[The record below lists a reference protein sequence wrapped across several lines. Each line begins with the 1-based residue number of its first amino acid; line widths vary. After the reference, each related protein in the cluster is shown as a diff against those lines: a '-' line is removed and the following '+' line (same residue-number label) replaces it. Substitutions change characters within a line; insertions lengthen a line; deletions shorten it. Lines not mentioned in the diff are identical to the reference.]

1 MINQLIKRLARDC
14 EPYPNALSI
23 QPAMDCHLSENPA
36 KLIAAFFG
44 MFDARG
50 NLIGMAAIL

>member
-23 QPAMDCHLSENPA
+23 QPAMDRHLSKNLRQA
-36 KLIAAFFG
+36 YFS
-44 MFDARG
+44 ARPMLAG
-50 NLIGMAAIL
+50 ILIGSAAIL